1 MEKSSILKQGTP
13 KPTGVPATS
22 TVEGV
27 RADEKG
33 SPCGNIGYR
42 MARRE
47 SWGNIDLL
55 NGKRGNVG
63 YYGVQEG
70 GGRHMG
76 RVVVGGIEVAV
87 KKDEIIGAPYPD
99 IS

>member
-1 MEKSSILKQGTP
+1 
-13 KPTGVPATS
+13 
-22 TVEGV
+22 
-27 RADEKG
+27 
-33 SPCGNIGYR
+33 
-42 MARRE
+42 
-47 SWGNIDLL
+47 
-55 NGKRGNVG
+55 
-63 YYGVQEG
+63 VQEG